1 MRFSVPFGRL
11 AALALVPALLVG
23 CGNDAASSEA
33 VPAQQQA
40 QQTPPAD
47 GEEMFDISGI
57 GFDLGDVETAVV
69 QVVEFSD
76 FGCVHCANFHI
87 ESFPQ
92 LYEEFV
98 ASGQVAWKYIPITI
112 AGFPNADE
120 AAVAG
125 HCAME
130 QDRFAPVRDWLYEH
144 RETWMASDDPNAL
157 FMDQADE
164 AGLDAAAFESCLIES
179 EGPRAQVAEA
189 SQIAME
195 LGVRGTPTFVVQG
208 FPVQGAPPLDQ
219 FQEALRQLVAE
230 AEGQEG

>member
-1 MRFSVPFGRL
+1 MRCSVPLGPL
-11 AALALVPALLVG
+11 AALALVPALLLG
-23 CGNDAASSEA
+23 CGNDAATSEA
-33 VPAQQQA
+33 APAQQQA

-47 GEEMFDISGI
+47 GEEMFDISGV
-57 GFDLGDVETAVV
+57 GYDLGNVETAVV

-125 HCAME
+125 HCAMA
-130 QDRFAPVRDWLYEH
+130 QDRFPPVREWLYEN
-144 RETWMASDDPNAL
+144 RDSWMASDDPNAL
-157 FMDQADE
+157 FLAEADA
-164 AGLDAAAFESCLIES
+164 AGLDAGAFESCLIES

-189 SQIAME
+189 SQMAME

-230 AEGQEG
+230 AQAEEG